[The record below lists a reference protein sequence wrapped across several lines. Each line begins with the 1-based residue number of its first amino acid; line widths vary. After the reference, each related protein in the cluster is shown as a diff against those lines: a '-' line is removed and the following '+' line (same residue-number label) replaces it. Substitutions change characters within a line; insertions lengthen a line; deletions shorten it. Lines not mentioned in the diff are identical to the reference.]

1 MPSRNPRTEVSP
13 QQADLNAQ
21 NKCKTFL
28 LLQSHTAAATPQ
40 HVTAPSAPGLAA
52 SAFALTQHTTT
63 METLS
68 GVKSEALLSLMFAAL
83 QASAPAHCLSPV
95 LKPRGDRADLWAQKC
110 NAHLC
115 HRMEK
120 MAAAKFSVP
129 LGELWL
135 FPRQYC
141 CPAAVTASLP
151 MCLPSLDFC
160 KLGVSLQF

>member
-1 MPSRNPRTEVSP
+1 M
-13 QQADLNAQ
+13 Q
-21 NKCKTFL
+21 NL
-28 LLQSHTAAATPQ
+28 PATPVP
-40 HVTAPSAPGLAA
+40 HCSSHSSAYYFSLCPWIGSLCFSRGM
-52 SAFALTQHTTT
+52 SAQECDALTQHTTT

-95 LKPRGDRADLWAQKC
+95 PRPWGDRGDLWAQKC
-110 NAHLC
+110 DAHLC
-115 HRMEK
+115 HGMEK

-129 LGELWL
+129 LGQLWL

-141 CPAAVTASLP
+141 CPASVTASLP
-151 MCLPSLDFC
+151 ILSPSLDFS